1 MKKIAISIHA
11 IEDFTVDILKGLEGY
26 DYIHIDFMDGFF
38 VNNECNNLDVF
49 KKIKESFDT
58 PIIAHLMVVNP
69 FEYIKK
75 IINFIDIF
83 LFHFESNNKLT
94 DIIKEVKTYNK
105 QVGVAINP
113 KTNVNDIIPYLN
125 KIDLVLIMSV
135 LPGWSGQKFINAS
148 IEKVN
153 ILSQYKKKY
162 DFIID
167 IDGGI
172 DLTNA
177 KQLKNTDILTSAST
191 ILKAEDPN
199 KIIKLLKYSDEN
211 E

>member
-1 MKKIAISIHA
+1 
-11 IEDFTVDILKGLEGY
+11 
-26 DYIHIDFMDGFF
+26 
-38 VNNECNNLDVF
+38 
-49 KKIKESFDT
+49 
-58 PIIAHLMVVNP
+58 VVNP
-69 FEYIKK
+69 FAYIKK
-75 IINFIDIF
+75 IINFVDIF

-94 DIIKEVKTYNK
+94 DIIKEVKIHNK
-105 QVGVAINP
+105 QVGIAINP
-113 KTNVNDIIPYLN
+113 MTNVDDIVPYLN
-125 KIDLVLIMSV
+125 KVDLVLIMSV
-135 LPGWSGQKFINAS
+135 QPGWSGQKFINAS

-153 ILSQYKKKY
+153 NLSQYKKKY
-162 DFIID
+162 NFIID